1 VLGTGS
7 ELAKGLAKI
16 YIVGCKY
23 LLGSLTALVVLSLK
37 DLEFLE
43 SDPKLLLHLAKTVYS
58 ATPPT
63 DQAFKEYFVATLEQC
78 YQNCE
83 GDFPNAR
90 VDQCL
95 EEGGQLAVDIHQAQR
110 RYSAFKAGFNVGK
123 VYSFNLD
130 RNDG

>member
-1 VLGTGS
+1 MLGIGS
-7 ELAKGLAKI
+7 ELAKGLAQL
-16 YIVGCKY
+16 YTVGCKY
-23 LLGSLTALVVLSLK
+23 LLGSLTALVVLGLK
-37 DLEFLE
+37 DLAFIE

-95 EEGGQLAVDIHQAQR
+95 KEGGQLAVDIHRAQR
-110 RYSAFKAGFNVGK
+110 RYSAFRAGFKAGK
-123 VYSFNLD
+123 MASFILY
-130 RNDG
+130 RRDG